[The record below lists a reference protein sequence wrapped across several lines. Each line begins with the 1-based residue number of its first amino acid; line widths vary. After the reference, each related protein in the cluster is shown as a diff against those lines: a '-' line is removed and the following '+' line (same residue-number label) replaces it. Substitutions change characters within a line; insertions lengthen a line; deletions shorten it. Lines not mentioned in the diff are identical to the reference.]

1 MMVIGAVIAH
11 NLRNVDVCA
20 QLFCAIMG
28 SARNLRN
35 GDISGDKQLVCPPSG
50 GDLSKLA
57 FVPKHEV
64 DDSAH
69 TTATMLHA
77 FVIGA
82 MWHIRQ
88 QEWSLF
94 SV

>member
-35 GDISGDKQLVCPPSG
+35 GDSSLVTNS
-50 GDLSKLA
+50 LYVHL
-57 FVPKHEV
+57 
-64 DDSAH
+64 
-69 TTATMLHA
+69 
-77 FVIGA
+77 
-82 MWHIRQ
+82 
-88 QEWSLF
+88 QEGI
-94 SV
+94 